1 MDKVTEITSLNE
13 IPKTGKV
20 VIDFYAIWCGPC
32 KKLGPFFG
40 QLSLEFPDIT
50 FLKVNTD
57 DAEDLT
63 KHFDISALP
72 TVLFINNGEVLSI
85 VKGFNPDVLKSE
97 MNELQAN
104 NDVKHEIIKDTKQD

>member
-13 IPKTGKV
+13 IPKIGKV
-20 VIDFYAIWCGPC
+20 VIDFYATWCGPC
-32 KKLGPFFG
+32 KKLGPFFS

-50 FLKVNTD
+50 FLKVNSD

-63 KHFDISALP
+63 KHYEVSALP
-72 TVLFINNGEVLSI
+72 TVLFMNNGEVLSI
-85 VKGFNPDVLKSE
+85 VKGFNLEILKGE

-104 NDVKHEIIKDTKQD
+104 NDVKQLPVQDTKQD